1 MRITV
6 QVKTNAKKTSVER
19 VSLPVLGFTSGNSEV
34 VYKVSVNESPIQGR
48 ANDAFFRALAEY
60 FDCAP
65 SCVSIVAGSSAKKK
79 IVDIIQ

>member
-19 VSLPVLGFTSGNSEV
+19 VSMPVLGFITGNNEV
-34 VYKVSVNESPIQGR
+34 VYKISVTESPIQGR
-48 ANDAFFRALAEY
+48 AKDAVIRALATY

-65 SCVSIVAGSSAKKK
+65 SCVCIVSGSSTKKK
-79 IVDIIQ
+79 IVDIMQ